1 LASTV
6 DIYDVRTFFLW
17 QAQ

>member
-17 QAQ
+17 QGQ